1 MSWMLLVT
9 EEMVSSLAL
18 YCPMQGLPVLAQ
30 PVGGI
35 LEQLADIDP
44 ARASYIHG
52 ILLTDPQC
60 GHLALTLSAAR
71 LRD

>member
-1 MSWMLLVT
+1 MKIAGGADLVH
-9 EEMVSSLAL
+9 LGL
-18 YCPMQGLPVLAQ
+18 QGLPVLAQ

-44 ARASYIHG
+44 ARASYIHD

-71 LRD
+71 RCGRKGRS